1 MYKGGDGI
9 RQTKIYTAELLGPEC
24 SASTVEMKTEKLKR
38 YKSSDI
44 DQIPAELSQENAGQ
58 SVLRSTNLF

>member
-9 RQTKIYTAELLGPEC
+9 RQTKIYTAELLGPER

-44 DQIPAELSQENAGQ
+44 DQIPAELSQEKVGQ